1 MAPGYGLAQYL
12 PGGVPR
18 QVRHLEEGQAQ
29 EFQRESLTKPDM
41 QKNTDYAPSS
51 GRDPEH
57 TTSVN
62 LSVDQSTHAAKKVL
76 RMVKYKGKTSSDSD
90 TH

>member
-1 MAPGYGLAQYL
+1 MEYLAKL
-12 PGGVPR
+12 DMKKVK
-18 QVRHLEEGQAQ
+18 LKNS
-29 EFQRESLTKPDM
+29 QRESLTKPDM